1 MNNKESLLKEFAH
14 LAVEVGVNVQPGQ
27 LLVINAPIVAKDLVE
42 MIVKRAYEVGAGRV
56 MVNWQDDFSSKLFY
70 EYASDERLAEVP
82 EFTIERLKYIVAEK
96 GAVISITSPN
106 PEMLK
111 DVDPKKIALAS
122 NASAPKYKFYS
133 EHMMASKSQWSIIAY
148 PNEAWA
154 HKVFPELNKGKAVE
168 KLLEAILYTSRV
180 DTNSD
185 AVENWK
191 NHMHNLDVHN
201 QILNDYNFKSLH
213 FKNSLG
219 TDLDIEL
226 VENHIWAGGGE
237 LSGDGIFFV
246 PNIPTEE
253 NFTMPHNQK
262 INGTVV
268 STKPL
273 NVRGKVIPEF
283 KLTFKDG
290 RVVDFEAKEEYETL
304 KTLLE
309 TDEGSKS
316 LGEVALV
323 SYDSPISNLN
333 ILFYNTLF
341 DENASCHLALGNAY
355 SMNIKN
361 GTNMT
366 EEELKKFGYNVSNI
380 HVDFMFGSRDME
392 IVGTTHTG
400 EKVTIF
406 RKGNFVI

>member
-42 MIVKRAYEVGAGRV
+42 MIAKRAYEVGAGRV

-154 HKVFPELNKGKAVE
+154 HKVFPELNKGEAVE

-180 DTNSD
+180 DANSD

-323 SYDSPISNLN
+323 SYDSPISNLH

>member
-1 MNNKESLLKEFAH
+1 MNNINELLNEYAK
-14 LAVEVGVNVQPGQ
+14 LAVEVGVNIQPGQ
-27 LLVINAPIVAKDLVE
+27 ILAINAPIVAKDLVE
-42 MIVKRAYEVGAGRV
+42 MITKRAYEVGAGRV
-56 MVNWQDDFSSKLFY
+56 MINWQDDFSSKLFY
-70 EYASDERLAEVP
+70 EYATEERLKEVP
-82 EFTIERLKYIVAEK
+82 EYMVERLKYIVDNN
-96 GAVISITSPN
+96 GAVLSITSPN
-106 PEMLK
+106 PEMFK
-111 DVDPKKIALAS
+111 DLDPKKIAIAS
-122 NASAPKYKFYS
+122 NASATKTKFYS
-133 EHMMASKSQWSIIAY
+133 EHMMASRTQWSIIAY

-154 HKVFPELNKGKAVE
+154 HKVFPDLDVKEAVE

-180 DTNSD
+180 DGKNDT
-185 AVENWK
+185 VTNWK
-191 NHMHNLDVHN
+191 NHIHNLDEHN
-201 QILNDYNFKSLH
+201 LILNKYNFKSLH
-213 FKNSLG
+213 FRNSLG

-226 VENHIWAGGGE
+226 VKDHIWAGGGE
-237 LSGDGIFFV
+237 LSGSGVFFV

-253 NFTMPHNQK
+253 TFTMPHNQK

-273 NVRGKVIPEF
+273 NVRGKVIPSF

-290 RVVDFEAKEEYETL
+290 KVIDFEATEEYDTL

-355 SMNIKN
+355 SMNIKG
-361 GTNMT
+361 GTKMT
-366 EEELKKFGYNVSNI
+366 EEELKKYGYNVSNI

-392 IVGTTHTG
+392 IVGTTYDG
-400 EKVTIF
+400 RQIPIF
-406 RKGNFVI
+406 RKGNFIL

>member
-42 MIVKRAYEVGAGRV
+42 MIAKRAYEVGAGRV

-70 EYASDERLAEVP
+70 EYASDERLTEVP

-106 PEMLK
+106 PGMLK

-154 HKVFPELNKGKAVE
+154 HKVFPELNKGEAVE

-180 DTNSD
+180 DANSD

-366 EEELKKFGYNVSNI
+366 DEELKKFGYNVSNI

>member
-14 LAVEVGVNVQPGQ
+14 LAVEVGVNIQPGQ
-27 LLVINAPIVAKDLVE
+27 LLVVNAPIVAKDLVE
-42 MIVKRAYEVGAGRV
+42 MITKRAYEVGAGRV
-56 MVNWQDDFSSKLFY
+56 MINWQDDFSTKLFY
-70 EYASDERLAEVP
+70 EYATEERLTEVP
-82 EFTIERLKYIVAEK
+82 EFMIEKLKYIVDEK

-106 PEMLK
+106 PEMFK

-154 HKVFPELNKGKAVE
+154 HKVFPELNKDEAVE

-180 DTNSD
+180 DANSD

-191 NHMHNLDVHN
+191 KHMHNLDIHN
-201 QILNDYNFKSLH
+201 QLLNNYNFKSLH

-219 TDLDIEL
+219 TNLDIGL

-290 RVVDFEAKEEYETL
+290 KVIDFEAKEEYETL

-355 SMNIKN
+355 SMNIKG

-380 HVDFMFGSRDME
+380 HVDFMFGSSDME
-392 IVGTTHTG
+392 IIGTTHTG

>member
-42 MIVKRAYEVGAGRV
+42 MIAKRAYEVGAGRV

-70 EYASDERLAEVP
+70 EYASDERLTEVP

-154 HKVFPELNKGKAVE
+154 HKVFPELNKGEAVE

-180 DTNSD
+180 DANSD

>member
-42 MIVKRAYEVGAGRV
+42 MIAKRAYEVGAGRV

-70 EYASDERLAEVP
+70 EYASGERLTEVP

-154 HKVFPELNKGKAVE
+154 HKVFPELNKGEAVE

-180 DTNSD
+180 DANSD

>member
-14 LAVEVGVNVQPGQ
+14 LAVEVGVNIQPGQ
-27 LLVINAPIVAKDLVE
+27 LLVVNAPIVAKDLVE
-42 MIVKRAYEVGAGRV
+42 MITKRAYEVGAGRV
-56 MVNWQDDFSSKLFY
+56 MINWQDDFSTKLFY
-70 EYASDERLAEVP
+70 EYATEERLTEVP
-82 EFTIERLKYIVAEK
+82 EFMIEKLKYIVDEK

-106 PEMLK
+106 PEMFK

-154 HKVFPELNKGKAVE
+154 HKVFPELNKDEAVE

-180 DTNSD
+180 DANSD

-191 NHMHNLDVHN
+191 KHMHNLDVHN
-201 QILNDYNFKSLH
+201 QLLNNYNFKSLH

-219 TDLDIEL
+219 TNLDIGL

-290 RVVDFEAKEEYETL
+290 KVIDFEAKEEYETL

-355 SMNIKN
+355 SMNIKG

-380 HVDFMFGSRDME
+380 HVDFMFGSSDME
-392 IVGTTHTG
+392 IIGTTHTG

>member
-1 MNNKESLLKEFAH
+1 MNNKEYLLKEFAH

-42 MIVKRAYEVGAGRV
+42 MIAKRAYEVGAGRV

-154 HKVFPELNKGKAVE
+154 HKVFPELNKGEAAE

-180 DTNSD
+180 DANSD

>member
-42 MIVKRAYEVGAGRV
+42 MIAKRAYEVGAGRV
-56 MVNWQDDFSSKLFY
+56 MANWQDDFSSKLFY
-70 EYASDERLAEVP
+70 EYASDERLTEVP

-154 HKVFPELNKGKAVE
+154 HKVFPELNKGEAVE

-180 DTNSD
+180 DANSD

>member
-42 MIVKRAYEVGAGRV
+42 MIAKRAYEVGAGRV

-70 EYASDERLAEVP
+70 EYASDERLTEVP

-148 PNEAWA
+148 PNESWA
-154 HKVFPELNKGKAVE
+154 HKVFPELNKGEAVE

-180 DTNSD
+180 DANSD

>member
-42 MIVKRAYEVGAGRV
+42 MIAKRAYEVGAGRV
-56 MVNWQDDFSSKLFY
+56 MVSWQDDFSSKLFY
-70 EYASDERLAEVP
+70 EYASDERLTEVP

-154 HKVFPELNKGKAVE
+154 HKVFPELNKGEAVE

-180 DTNSD
+180 DANSD

>member
-27 LLVINAPIVAKDLVE
+27 LLVVNAPIVAKDLVE
-42 MIVKRAYEVGAGRV
+42 MITKRAYEVGAGRV
-56 MVNWQDDFSSKLFY
+56 MINWQDDFSSKLFY
-70 EYASDERLAEVP
+70 EYASDERLTEVP
-82 EFTIERLKYIVAEK
+82 EFTIEKLKYIVAEK

-148 PNEAWA
+148 PNETWA
-154 HKVFPELNKGKAVE
+154 HKVFPELTQDEAVE

-180 DTNSD
+180 DANSD

-355 SMNIKN
+355 SMNIKG

-380 HVDFMFGSRDME
+380 HIDFMFGSRDME

>member
-1 MNNKESLLKEFAH
+1 MNNKEFLLKEFAH

-42 MIVKRAYEVGAGRV
+42 MIAKRAYEVGAGRV

-70 EYASDERLAEVP
+70 EYASDERLTEVP

-154 HKVFPELNKGKAVE
+154 HKVFPELNKGEAVE

-180 DTNSD
+180 DANSD

-191 NHMHNLDVHN
+191 NHMHNLDLHN

>member
-42 MIVKRAYEVGAGRV
+42 MIAKRAYEVGAGRV

-70 EYASDERLAEVP
+70 EYASDERLTEVP

-154 HKVFPELNKGKAVE
+154 HKVFPELNKGEAVE

-180 DTNSD
+180 DANSD

-268 STKPL
+268 STQPL

>member
-42 MIVKRAYEVGAGRV
+42 MIAKRAYEVGAGRV

-70 EYASDERLAEVP
+70 EYASDERLTEVP

-111 DVDPKKIALAS
+111 DVDPKKIAFAS

-133 EHMMASKSQWSIIAY
+133 EHMMTSKSQWSIIAY

-154 HKVFPELNKGKAVE
+154 HKVFPELNKGEAVE

-180 DTNSD
+180 DANSD

>member
-42 MIVKRAYEVGAGRV
+42 MIAKRAYEVGAGRV

-154 HKVFPELNKGKAVE
+154 HKVFPELNKGEAVE

-180 DTNSD
+180 DANSD

>member
-42 MIVKRAYEVGAGRV
+42 MIAKRAYEVGAGRV

-70 EYASDERLAEVP
+70 EYASDERLTEVP

-154 HKVFPELNKGKAVE
+154 HKVFPELNKGEAVE

-180 DTNSD
+180 DANSD

-309 TDEGSKS
+309 TDEGSKN

>member
-42 MIVKRAYEVGAGRV
+42 MIAKRAYEVGAGRV

-70 EYASDERLAEVP
+70 EYASGERLTEVP

-154 HKVFPELNKGKAVE
+154 HKVFPELNKGEAIE

-180 DTNSD
+180 DANSD

>member
-42 MIVKRAYEVGAGRV
+42 MIAKRAYEVGAGRV

-70 EYASDERLAEVP
+70 EYASDERLTEVP

-111 DVDPKKIALAS
+111 DVAPKKIALAS

-154 HKVFPELNKGKAVE
+154 HKVFPELNKGEAVE

-180 DTNSD
+180 DANSD

-253 NFTMPHNQK
+253 NFTMPHKQK